1 MPSMSRKCHKS
12 NRMEPIE
19 GTFHCTLFW
28 PCSKIQ
34 LCIKKVYFSKDK
46 VPRHLKKKYL
56 HSFPCTCPILPVM
69 SACICT
75 KRGFLL
81 SPPHRNSVLMSC
93 PAACITSKICLVPNF
108 KKGGEENRTR
118 WAQESSHRNRTTPAW
133 QRHPHPNLLFTSY
146 KSICKSSPVKRF
158 QFWSQVAKQNK
169 KRTANKKTCFLS
181 FQQKRKAEEFCIGLT
196 ISLGL
201 CPMQNKMFH
210 FMAGLIET

>member
-34 LCIKKVYFSKDK
+34 LSIKKVYFSKDK

-108 KKGGEENRTR
+108 KKGGGR
-118 WAQESSHRNRTTPAW
+118 
-133 QRHPHPNLLFTSY
+133 
-146 KSICKSSPVKRF
+146 
-158 QFWSQVAKQNK
+158 KQNQMS
-169 KRTANKKTCFLS
+169 TGEQPQEQNYTCMAKTSPPKPSLYFI
-181 FQQKRKAEEFCIGLT
+181 QKQLQIQPSEEVSILKPSGKT
-196 ISLGL
+196 EQKENS
-201 CPMQNKMFH
+201 K
-210 FMAGLIET
+210 